1 MKQPDTMAEP
11 NFLGSAIVS
20 GCFISSIYWRYRFL
34 LQFPTNGLHDWGYFI
49 GYSFVIPRN
58 KASTVSYDTA
68 FFKAVFIG
76 KDADFSPRHEQGFD
90 KVESCLLYTSDAA
103 DEL

>member
-1 MKQPDTMAEP
+1 MIGEFYWLFLW
-11 NFLGSAIVS
+11 NFK
-20 GCFISSIYWRYRFL
+20 
-34 LQFPTNGLHDWGYFI
+34 
-49 GYSFVIPRN
+49 

-90 KVESCLLYTSDAA
+90 KVESLGKVRGGGPG
-103 DEL
+103 EERGKH